1 MADNVRRLR
10 TARGMSLRAL
20 SAELKEVGH
29 SLSADALNK
38 IENGRTPAPGT
49 EEPKQ
54 VRRVDV
60 DDLMA
65 LAQALRVSPM
75 SLLLPWADT
84 PNAQA
89 EVTGAGTVEARAVWE
104 WASGQK
110 PVTVWDEGDRYGEL
124 LRFRVDSTPA
134 WSRSPI
140 DDRYNEVLTESVT
153 KLAKF
158 EGRGRVD
165 FDRSGIS
172 VYDTEG
178 RLMQR
183 TELTVKQTKAEG

>member
-1 MADNVRRLR
+1 
-10 TARGMSLRAL
+10 
-20 SAELKEVGH
+20 
-29 SLSADALNK
+29 
-38 IENGRTPAPGT
+38 
-49 EEPKQ
+49 
-54 VRRVDV
+54 VDV

-75 SLLLPWADT
+75 SLLLPWTET

-89 EVTGAGTVEARAVWE
+89 EVTGAGAVEARAAWE
-104 WASGQK
+104 WVSGQK
-110 PVTVWDEGDRYGEL
+110 PVTVWSEEDRYGEL

-134 WSRSPI
+134 WARNPI

-158 EGRGRVD
+158 QGQGRVD

-178 RLMQR
+178 RLMER
-183 TELTVKQTKAEG
+183 TELTVKQTKPES